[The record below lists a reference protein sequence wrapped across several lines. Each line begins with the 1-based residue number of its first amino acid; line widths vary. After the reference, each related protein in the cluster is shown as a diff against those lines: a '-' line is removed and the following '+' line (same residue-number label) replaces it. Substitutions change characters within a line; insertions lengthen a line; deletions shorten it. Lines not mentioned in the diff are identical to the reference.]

1 MIISLTIILLCQLLG
16 EVVARGFGWPVP
28 GPVLGMLFLLAFLML
43 RDRIRTRVPEFGRA
57 LDSTG
62 KGLLAHLSL
71 LFIPASV
78 GVVQRL
84 DVLAE
89 YGVGLIVALAMVTA
103 VALDAGSPSSEP
115 NPFRPRLGED
125 GRVPVARVVDIKIAR
140 GGMTY
145 HERPVFS

>member
-16 EVVARGFGWPVP
+16 EVIARGFGWLVP
-28 GPVLGMLFLLAFLML
+28 GPVLGMLILLVFLSL
-43 RDRIRTRVPEFGRA
+43 RDNIKKRVPEFGGA

-84 DVLAE
+84 DVLAD
-89 YGVGLIVALAMVTA
+89 YGVGLA
-103 VALDAGSPSSEP
+103 VAVIASTFITLVVTVVTFVFVSRLSGSSMETTEE
-115 NPFRPRLGED
+115 GERRD
-125 GRVPVARVVDIKIAR
+125 
-140 GGMTY
+140 
-145 HERPVFS
+145 

>member
-1 MIISLTIILLCQLLG
+1 MIVALTLILLCQLLG
-16 EVVARGFGWPVP
+16 EVIARGFGWPVP
-28 GPVLGMLFLLAFLML
+28 GPVLGMVILLAVLSL
-43 RDRIRTRVPEFGRA
+43 RGRIRKTVPEFGRA

-89 YGVGLIVALAMVTA
+89 YGIGLVVALVVSTFVTLVVTVVTFVA
-103 VALDAGSPSSEP
+103 VSRLSGSSMEAAGDD
-115 NPFRPRLGED
+115 RVGE
-125 GRVPVARVVDIKIAR
+125 RR
-140 GGMTY
+140 
-145 HERPVFS
+145 

>member
-16 EVVARGFGWPVP
+16 EVIVRGFGWLVP
-28 GPVLGMLFLLAFLML
+28 GPVLGMLFLLVVLSL
-43 RDRIRTRVPEFGRA
+43 RDRIKKRVPEFGRA

-78 GVVQRL
+78 GVIQRL

-89 YGVGLIVALAMVTA
+89 YGAWLVVTLIVSTFMTLVVTVVTFVMVSRLSGSSI
-103 VALDAGSPSSEP
+103 VVSDDDRAG
-115 NPFRPRLGED
+115 G
-125 GRVPVARVVDIKIAR
+125 
-140 GGMTY
+140 TQ
-145 HERPVFS
+145 

>member
-16 EVVARGFGWPVP
+16 EVVTRGLGWPLP
-28 GPVLGMLFLLAFLML
+28 GPVLGMLFLLVFLSL
-43 RDRIRTRVPEFGRA
+43 RDRIAARVPELGKT

-78 GVVQRL
+78 GVIQRL

-89 YGVGLIVALAMVTA
+89 YGVGLAIALVVSTFVTL
-103 VALDAGSPSSEP
+103 VVTVVTFVVVSRLSGSSIETPEQ
-115 NPFRPRLGED
+115 
-125 GRVPVARVVDIKIAR
+125 
-140 GGMTY
+140 
-145 HERPVFS
+145 ER

>member
-1 MIISLTIILLCQLLG
+1 MIISLTVILLCQLLG
-16 EVVARGFGWPVP
+16 EVVARGLGWPLP
-28 GPVLGMLFLLAFLML
+28 GPVLGMVFLLVFLSL
-43 RDRIRTRVPEFGRA
+43 RDRIAVKVPELGKT

-89 YGVGLIVALAMVTA
+89 HGLGLA
-103 VALDAGSPSSEP
+103 VALVASTFVTLVVTVVTFVVVSRLSGSSMEAEEGK
-115 NPFRPRLGED
+115 RRD
-125 GRVPVARVVDIKIAR
+125 
-140 GGMTY
+140 
-145 HERPVFS
+145 

>member
-43 RDRIRTRVPEFGRA
+43 RDRIRRRVPEFGRA

-62 KGLLAHLSL
+62 RGLLAHLSL

-89 YGVGLIVALAMVTA
+89 YGVGLIVALVVSTFVTLVVTVVTFVGVSRLSGSTMEA
-103 VALDAGSPSSEP
+103 ADDPTAGEKP
-115 NPFRPRLGED
+115 
-125 GRVPVARVVDIKIAR
+125 
-140 GGMTY
+140 
-145 HERPVFS
+145 

>member
-1 MIISLTIILLCQLLG
+1 MIISLTVILLCQLLG
-16 EVVARGFGWPVP
+16 EVVARGLGWPLP
-28 GPVLGMLFLLAFLML
+28 GPVLGMVFLLVFLSL
-43 RDRIRTRVPEFGRA
+43 RDRIAVKVPELGKT

-89 YGVGLIVALAMVTA
+89 HGLGLA
-103 VALDAGSPSSEP
+103 VALVASTFVTLVVTVVTFVVVSRLSGSTMEAEEGK
-115 NPFRPRLGED
+115 RRD
-125 GRVPVARVVDIKIAR
+125 
-140 GGMTY
+140 
-145 HERPVFS
+145 